1 MGEYIRKMRLGD
13 LEVLATMEMLFE
25 GEGLTFDDVLLVPCA
40 SDVLPR
46 DADVRTRFTASL
58 NLNVPLV
65 SAAMDTVTE
74 GTMAIAMARQGGIGI
89 IHRNM
94 SIDDQAAEVDLVKR
108 SESGMIGK
116 PITLTPDRSL
126 SDALEI
132 MKRYRISGI
141 PITDS
146 AGILVGI
153 ITNRDLLFETE
164 FNRPISEV
172 MTSDRLITAP
182 LGTDLDRAERVLHR
196 HKIEKL
202 PIVDESGT
210 LRGLITVK
218 DIAKRRQFPFA
229 AKDADGRLL
238 AGAALGSVDCL
249 DRAGELVAA
258 GVDVLVLDTAHGHS
272 QEVIRATAAVKERF
286 PHVPLVAGNVVTA
299 EGTKA
304 LIDAGADAVKVGVGA
319 GSICTT
325 RVVSGVGMPQVTAIA
340 RCAALASEYG
350 IPVIADGG
358 VKYSGDVVKALA
370 AGASTVMLG
379 GMLAGTDESPG
390 EVILYNGERFKEYRG
405 MGSIGAMRTRLA
417 ADRYHQ
423 EDIQQIGKLVPE
435 GIEGRV
441 SYKGTVQA
449 VVYQVIGGLRSGMGY
464 TGARTIAELQRKPF
478 VRITNAGLHES
489 HPHGVVITK
498 EAPNYAPPKR

>member
-1 MGEYIRKMRLGD
+1 
-13 LEVLATMEMLFE
+13 MEMLFE

-46 DADVRTRFTASL
+46 DVDIRTRFTRTID
-58 NLNVPLV
+58 LNVPLL

-74 GTMAIAMARQGGIGI
+74 GNMAIAMARQGGIGI

-94 SIDDQAAEVDLVKR
+94 PIADQASEVDLVKR

-126 SDALEI
+126 SDALD
-132 MKRYRISGI
+132 MMRRFRISGI
-141 PITDS
+141 PITDER
-146 AGILVGI
+146 GILVGI

-172 MTSDRLITAP
+172 MTRERLITAP
-182 LGTDLDRAERVLHR
+182 LGTTLESAERVLHQ

-202 PIVDESGT
+202 PIVDSDGK
-210 LRGLITVK
+210 LQGLITVK
-218 DIAKRRQFPFA
+218 DISKRRQFPNA
-229 AKDADGRLL
+229 AKDLHGRLL
-238 AGAALGSVDCL
+238 AGAALGSVDFL
-249 DRAGELVAA
+249 ERATELVAA
-258 GVDVLVLDTAHGHS
+258 GADVLVLDTAHGHS
-272 QEVIRATAAVKERF
+272 QEVVRATNAIKSRF
-286 PHVPLVAGNVVTA
+286 PDVQLVAGNVVTA
-299 EGTKA
+299 AGTRA
-304 LIDAGADAVKVGVGA
+304 LIEAGADAIKVGVGA

-325 RVVSGVGMPQVTAIA
+325 RIVSGIGMPQVTAIA
-340 RCAALASEYG
+340 QCADVAAEYG
-350 IPVIADGG
+350 VPVIADGG

-379 GMLAGTDESPG
+379 SMFAGTDESPG

-423 EDIQQIGKLVPE
+423 EEVQQIGKLVPE

-441 SYKGTVQA
+441 AYKGALQA
-449 VVYQVIGGLRSGMGY
+449 VVYQVLGGLRSGMGY
-464 TGARTIAELQRKPF
+464 TGARTIPELQTKPF
-478 VRITNAGLHES
+478 VRITNAGLFES

-498 EAPNYAPPKR
+498 EAPNYAPRNR

>member
-1 MGEYIRKMRLGD
+1 MK
-13 LEVLATMEMLFE
+13 MLFE
-25 GEGLTFDDVLLVPCA
+25 EEGLTFDDVLLVPCD
-40 SDVLPR
+40 SEVLPR
-46 DADVRTRFTASL
+46 DADIRTRLSRGLT
-58 NLNVPLV
+58 LNVPLV

-74 GTMAIAMARQGGIGI
+74 GNMAIAMARHGGLGI
-89 IHRNM
+89 VHRNM
-94 SIDDQAAEVDLVKR
+94 PISEQAAQVDLVKR

-126 SDALEI
+126 ADALDI
-132 MKRYRISGI
+132 MKHYHISGI
-141 PITDS
+141 PITDT

-164 FNRPISEV
+164 FNRPIADV
-172 MTSDRLITAP
+172 MTQERLITAP
-182 LGTDLDRAERVLHR
+182 LGTDLERAERVLHK

-202 PIVDESGT
+202 PIVDETGK

-218 DIAKRRQFPFA
+218 DIAKRRQFPIA
-229 AKDADGRLL
+229 AKDGYGRLL
-238 AGAALGSVDCL
+238 VGAAIGVVDYK
-249 DRAGELVAA
+249 DRVSELIAA

-272 QEVIRATAAVKERF
+272 REVISVAAAVKERY
-286 PHVPLVAGNVVTA
+286 PDIQLIAGNVVTA
-299 EGTKA
+299 AGVKA

-340 RCAALASEYG
+340 QCAEAAAAYDV
-350 IPVIADGG
+350 PVVADGG

-379 GMLAGTDESPG
+379 SMLAGTDESPG

-405 MGSIGAMRTRLA
+405 MGSIGAMRTRLS

-423 EDIQQIGKLVPE
+423 EDVQQLAKLVPE

-441 SYKGTVQA
+441 AYKGSIQA
-449 VVYQVIGGLRSGMGY
+449 VIYQVVGGLRSGMGY
-464 TGARTIAELQRKPF
+464 TGSHTIEELHTKPF
-478 VRITNAGLHES
+478 VRITNAGLRES

-498 EAPNYAPPKR
+498 EAPNYAPHNH

>member
-1 MGEYIRKMRLGD
+1 MDRL
-13 LEVLATMEMLFE
+13 LH

-40 SDVLPR
+40 SDVLPGEVDLTTR
-46 DADVRTRFTASL
+46 LTRTISL
-58 NLNVPLV
+58 TVPVL

-74 GTMAIAMARQGGIGI
+74 GNMAIAMARQGGIGI

-94 SIDDQAAEVDLVKR
+94 PIADQAGEVDLVKR

-126 SDALEI
+126 ADAQDL
-132 MKRYRISGI
+132 MRRFHISGI
-141 PITDS
+141 PITD
-146 AGILVGI
+146 GDGRLVGI

-164 FNRPISEV
+164 VHRPIGEV
-172 MTSDRLITAP
+172 MTRDRLITAP
-182 LGTDLDRAERVLHR
+182 LGTTLEQAERMLHR

-202 PIVDESGT
+202 PIVDETGR

-218 DIAKRRQFPFA
+218 DIAKRRQFPNA
-229 AKDADGRLL
+229 AKDSQGRLL
-238 AGAALGSVDCL
+238 AGAALGVTDAL
-249 DRAGELVAA
+249 ERAGELVAA

-272 QEVIRATAAVKERF
+272 REVVKTTARLRDRF
-286 PHVPLVAGNVVTA
+286 PDVQLVAGNVVTA
-299 EGTKA
+299 EGTRA
-304 LIDAGADAVKVGVGA
+304 LIAAGADAVKVGVGA

-325 RVVSGVGMPQVTAIA
+325 RVVAGVGMPQITAIA
-340 RCAALASEYG
+340 DCAAAASEHDVP
-350 IPVIADGG
+350 IIADGG

-370 AGASTVMLG
+370 AGAATVMLG
-379 GMLAGTDESPG
+379 SMLAGTDESPG

-423 EDIQQIGKLVPE
+423 EGVEQIAKLVPE

-441 SYKGTVQA
+441 AYRGSVQA
-449 VVYQVIGGLRSGMGY
+449 VIYQILGGLRSGMGY
-464 TGARTIAELQRKPF
+464 TGAHSIAELQTRPF
-478 VRITNAGLHES
+478 VRITNAGLYES
-489 HPHGVVITK
+489 HPHSVVITK
-498 EAPNYAPPKR
+498 EAPNYAPRGR

>member
-1 MGEYIRKMRLGD
+1 
-13 LEVLATMEMLFE
+13 MEMLFE

-40 SDVLPR
+40 SDILPH
-46 DADVRTRFTASL
+46 DVDVRTKFTRSL
-58 NLNVPLV
+58 DLNIPLL

-74 GTMAIAMARQGGIGI
+74 GNMAIAMARQGGIGI

-94 SIDDQAAEVDLVKR
+94 SIADQASEVDLVKR

-116 PITLTPDRSL
+116 PITLAPYRSL
-126 SDALEI
+126 SDALEM

-141 PITDS
+141 PITDED
-146 AGILVGI
+146 GVLVGI

-164 FNRPISEV
+164 FDRQIADV
-172 MTSDRLITAP
+172 MTKDSLITAP
-182 LGTDLDRAERVLHR
+182 LGTTLERAERVLHK

-202 PIVDESGT
+202 PIVDDAGI
-210 LRGLITVK
+210 LKGLITVK
-218 DIAKRRQFPFA
+218 DIAKRRQFPNA
-229 AKDADGRLL
+229 AKDAQGRLL
-238 AGAALGSVDCL
+238 AGAALGTVDCV
-249 DRAGELVAA
+249 DRASELVAA

-272 QEVIRATAAVKERF
+272 REVLRAVDAVKSKF
-286 PHVPLVAGNVVTA
+286 PHVDLVAGNVVTA
-299 EGTKA
+299 AGTRA
-304 LIDAGADAVKVGVGA
+304 LIDVGVDAVKVGVGA

-325 RVVSGVGMPQVTAIA
+325 RVVSGVGMPQITAIA
-340 RCAALASEYG
+340 HCAEAAAAHG
-350 IPVIADGG
+350 VPVIADGG

-379 GMLAGTDESPG
+379 SMLAGTDESPG
-390 EVILYNGERFKEYRG
+390 EVILYNGERYKEYRG

-423 EDIQQIGKLVPE
+423 EDVQQIGKLVPE

-441 SYKGTVQA
+441 AYKGA
-449 VVYQVIGGLRSGMGY
+449 VPAVLYQVLGGLRSGMGY
-464 TGARTIAELQRKPF
+464 TGASTIVDLQTKPF
-478 VRITNAGLHES
+478 VRITNSGLTES

-498 EAPNYAPPKR
+498 EAPNYAPRSR